1 MFGGFSIIVPFWW
14 SFLFFLQDTILGCFG
29 FSLQRMMTGD
39 PSRFKQ
45 IFVFDAGQV
54 VEKGPPE
61 ELLIKVTGGKNC
73 WFLVGNHGNYLL
85 MATRN
90 PAKSPVEGGEG
101 SWNQNPIIYKVFGRY
116 PRWLALRFLPSSTVS
131 SGARPKGAICIGAIR
146 SDLHQTLATTFP
158 AFEACSGLKA
168 NWLVM

>member
-1 MFGGFSIIVPFWW
+1 MKFIQKKHFALKMFGGFSIIVPFWW

-73 WFLVGNHGNYLL
+73 
-85 MATRN
+85 
-90 PAKSPVEGGEG
+90 
-101 SWNQNPIIYKVFGRY
+101 
-116 PRWLALRFLPSSTVS
+116 
-131 SGARPKGAICIGAIR
+131 
-146 SDLHQTLATTFP
+146 
-158 AFEACSGLKA
+158 
-168 NWLVM
+168 